1 MNKIKKF
8 FGIKTTYKFEMNDL
22 RCLIQIVNV
31 VLIMIFGLSVS
42 WFGLTV
48 AVCGLIKDF
57 CTDRHINSILMHT
70 ATAILNLYFLK
81 MLYFG

>member
-1 MNKIKKF
+1 MEKVKKF
-8 FGIKTTYKFEMNDL
+8 FKIEKSYQFEMNDL
-22 RCLIQIVNV
+22 RCLIQIINV
-31 VLIMIFGLSVS
+31 VLIMMFGLSVS
-42 WFGLTV
+42 WFGLAV

-81 MLYFG
+81 LLYLG

>member
-1 MNKIKKF
+1 MKAIKKF
-8 FGIKTTYKFEMNDL
+8 FGINEKYKFEMNDV

-31 VLIMIFGLSVS
+31 ALIMIFGLSVS

-57 CTDRHINSILMHT
+57 ATDRHINSILMHT
-70 ATAILNLYFLK
+70 ATAVLNLYFLK
-81 MLYFG
+81 LLYFG